1 MRNILSTASPGGAHS
16 VKSRNGR
23 RLGLVSVLLGVVAAG
38 VTGVAYAERS
48 PGGLPAAAPEADL
61 KFQPATDYD
70 MDGCYPT
77 PAIGPDGTINPGKDL
92 GGDQNGE
99 CRDEVDLDDANVY
112 SRSKCNNGWCAYM
125 YAYYFE
131 KDQPASGGGVVG
143 PAGGHKHDWEHV
155 VVWVPE
161 GGDTPEWVAVSHH
174 TEYLW
179 IHRDQIQWHD
189 GTHAKVVY
197 HLDAPFTHAF
207 RHAKSDG
214 GDEPPENHKGTWH
227 LPKVIGWDYF
237 PPGFR
242 DTLVAA
248 DFGDATLAL
257 KDGKFEE
264 NLEKAKPSEVSF
276 DPRG

>member
-1 MRNILSTASPGGAHS
+1 MRNILSTISPGGADS

-23 RLGLVSVLLGVVAAG
+23 RFGLVSVLLGVVAAG

-48 PGGLPAAAPEADL
+48 PGGLPANAPEADL

-70 MDGCYPT
+70 TDGCYPT

-92 GGDQNGE
+92 GGDLNGE

-131 KDQPASGGGVVG
+131 KDQVSLG
-143 PAGGHKHDWEHV
+143 PGSAGHKHDLEHV
-155 VVWVPE
+155 VVWVENDIPV
-161 GGDTPEWVAVSHH
+161 WVAVSQHGN
-174 TEYLW
+174 YFW
-179 IHRDQIQWHD
+179 RHRDQIFWD

-197 HLDAPFTHAF
+197 HKDGGGTHVF
-207 RHAKSDG
+207 RHAEG

-227 LPKVIGWDYF
+227 LPKVIGWDNF

-242 DTLVAA
+242 ERLVSANFGSASLDLRDDTVFRDKLAA
-248 DFGDATLAL
+248 
-257 KDGKFEE
+257 
-264 NLEKAKPSEVSF
+264 AKPSEVPL
-276 DPRG
+276 DPNMP

>member
-1 MRNILSTASPGGAHS
+1 MRNVFSTASPGGAHS

-38 VTGVAYAERS
+38 VTGVAQAERS
-48 PGGLPAAAPEADL
+48 PGGLPEAAPEADR
-61 KFQPATDYD
+61 KFQPAMDYD
-70 MDGCYPT
+70 KDGCYPT

-92 GGDQNGE
+92 GGAQNGE

-112 SRSKCNNGWCAYM
+112 SRSKCNNDWCAYM

-131 KDQPASGGGVVG
+131 KDQMAAG
-143 PAGGHKHDWEHV
+143 PGGGHKHDWEHV
-155 VVWVPE
+155 VVWVQN
-161 GGDTPEWVAVSHH
+161 DTPVWVAVSQHGN
-174 TEYLW
+174 YFW
-179 IHRDQIQWHD
+179 IHRDEIQWHD

-197 HLDAPFTHAF
+197 HLDEPFTHAF

-227 LPKVIGWDYF
+227 LPKVIGWDDF

-242 DTLVAA
+242 DKLVSA
-248 DFGDATLAL
+248 DFGTASLDLRDKDKDNKDVFVDRL
-257 KDGKFEE
+257 K
-264 NLEKAKPSEVSF
+264 KAKPSEVPL
-276 DPRG
+276 DPQG

>member
-1 MRNILSTASPGGAHS
+1 MRNILSTVSLNGVYS
-16 VKSRNGR
+16 VKSRNG

-38 VTGVAYAERS
+38 MTSVAYAERS
-48 PGGLPAAAPEADL
+48 PGGLPAAAPEADQ

-70 MDGCYPT
+70 KDGCYPT
-77 PAIGPDGTINPGKDL
+77 PAIGPDGTVNPGKDL
-92 GGDQNGE
+92 GGAENGE
-99 CRDEVDLDDANVY
+99 CRDEVDLDDANIY

-131 KDQPASGGGVVG
+131 KDQVLAG
-143 PAGGHKHDWEHV
+143 PGSGGHKHDLEHV
-155 VVWVPE
+155 VVWVQNDIPV
-161 GGDTPEWVAVSHH
+161 WVAVSHH
-174 TEYLW
+174 KEYLW
-179 IHRDQIQWHD
+179 IHRDKIQWHD

-197 HLDAPFTHAF
+197 HKDEPFTHAF

-227 LPKVIGWDYF
+227 LPKVIGWDDF

-242 DTLVAA
+242 DKLVSTN
-248 DFGDATLAL
+248 FGDAELAI

-264 NLEKAKPSEVSF
+264 NLEKAKPSEVPF